1 MMPVAA
7 MPGGTTTSAPSPRS
21 SRKQAVQGIPDP
33 SKARSRLLYSSSRM
47 NMRTSS
53 SRSGRVNSAMSTANK
68 AHTCPPVG
76 GARVLPTGRV
86 TPRPNMRRVR
96 WHGTL
101 TWIFTTGGQGR
112 VLSWFVRPTL
122 HDTAVLPAQRE
133 RMQRDNYATDNSQC
147 SPCQPARCISP
158 LGFIAQSG
166 YFMRPDGNL
175 FELLTA
181 RREAQRE
188 FQLSVQQK
196 LREYYSSNLLR
207 TLHRK
212 ILNKLHHPGLHMRIN
227 GLAGRISQQVT
238 PQSGRS
244 DCTLIPVISYPLVG
258 CTPYWNDSGRRL

>member
-1 MMPVAA
+1 VGRGGYSLGLFALRCTTRRSCQHSEN
-7 MPGGTTTSAPSPRS
+7 GCSGTTT
-21 SRKQAVQGIPDP
+21 
-33 SKARSRLLYSSSRM
+33 
-47 NMRTSS
+47 
-53 SRSGRVNSAMSTANK
+53 
-68 AHTCPPVG
+68 
-76 GARVLPTGRV
+76 
-86 TPRPNMRRVR
+86 
-96 WHGTL
+96 
-101 TWIFTTGGQGR
+101 
-112 VLSWFVRPTL
+112 
-122 HDTAVLPAQRE
+122 QRIG
-133 RMQRDNYATDNSQC
+133 SQC